1 MDNFEIIDFDHN
13 NPEHLKTIGMLHGIF
28 LPESN
33 VPGLG
38 RLFMNKFYYKILPE
52 TGLLK
57 CFFAKYDNKV
67 VGIIVTNKAPHSLIS
82 KGMKGNML
90 KLAFIVGTSILLRP
104 TRIKFLL
111 SQFKYKVDPLLKK
124 YEDTGKAFE
133 ILTIGVLPEY
143 RSVKFEN
150 NKKIAH
156 KMVDH
161 AISHYKKNG
170 YKYITGQILKT
181 NIAPLKFYQA
191 YQAKYIDSSVR
202 DTGVI
207 MEVDLEKIGLA

>member
-1 MDNFEIIDFDHN
+1 MNHFEIIDFDHN
-13 NPEHLKTIGMLHGIF
+13 SPEHHATIGALHRIF

-38 RLFMNKFYYKILPE
+38 NLFMNKFYYKILPE
-52 TGLLK
+52 RGLLK
-57 CFFAKYDNKV
+57 CFFAKYDNKI
-67 VGIIVTNKAPHSLIS
+67 VGIIVTNKAPYSLIS
-82 KGMKGNML
+82 QGMKGNMI
-90 KLAFIVGTSILLRP
+90 KLAFIIGMSVLLKP
-104 TRIKFLL
+104 SRIKFLL
-111 SQFKYKVDPLLKK
+111 SQLKYKADPLLKH

-143 RSVKFEN
+143 RSVKFDG

-161 AISHYKKNG
+161 AIAYYKTKG

-191 YQAKYIDSSVR
+191 YQAKYIDSSIR

-207 MEVDLEKIGLA
+207 MEVDLEKIGMA